1 MTAVVGANGSGKST
15 LIKEI
20 AGVIKPISG
29 RCESRCQRLAYLP
42 QQSEIDRSFP
52 AHVIDL
58 ISLGFW
64 QRRGLLGRITA
75 EDKADLERCL
85 DAVGHRLHTWPDDD
99 RSTRVVL
106 IGQDMPQNRS
116 ATYSMCLRHVL
127 PAGGVLQ
134 HEPYLRQSA
143 VTKRSWRRRK
153 CPSHKAMGARCTH
166 AW

>member
-1 MTAVVGANGSGKST
+1 MTGICLHFEDLTLGYDSHPAVHHLTGNMEYGSMTAVVGANGSGKST

-106 IGQDMPQNRS
+106 IGQDMPQKPIRDLFNVLAPRASRRRS
-116 ATYSMCLRHVL
+116 A
-127 PAGGVLQ
+127 PA
-134 HEPYLRQSA
+134 
-143 VTKRSWRRRK
+143 
-153 CPSHKAMGARCTH
+153 
-166 AW
+166 